1 MTACNHSK
9 HIMIPALT
17 TILVFQ
23 LIGETLAR
31 GLGLPIPG
39 PVIGMGLLFAML
51 VWRGKVSDELRDTSL
66 NLLRHLSLLFIP
78 AGTGIMLHFHRLS
91 DEWLPV
97 TISLILS
104 TLLTLVLTAG
114 VLRLL
119 ARQNRSAT
127 QAGEPS

>member
-1 MTACNHSK
+1 
-9 HIMIPALT
+9 MIPALT

-39 PVIGMGLLFAML
+39 PVIGMGLLFALL

-104 TLLTLVLTAG
+104 TLLTLLFTAG

-127 QAGEPS
+127 QPGEPS

>member
-1 MTACNHSK
+1 MIACNHSK

-39 PVIGMGLLFAML
+39 PVIGMGLLFALL

-104 TLLTLVLTAG
+104 TLLTLVFTAG

-127 QAGEPS
+127 QPGEPS